1 MNDYSIGF
9 IGTGNMGRSLIGGL
23 IANGVPAQALLAAD
37 ADAARLAEL
46 AARTG
51 VRAVADNAALAAQAD
66 VVVLAV
72 KPQVMRAVATGLAV
86 HRRRAQTVFVSVAAG
101 IRTAHLERWL
111 GGQPAIVRA
120 MPNTPALVGSGATA
134 LFANA
139 RAGAL
144 QRERAERVMRA
155 VGIVQW
161 LTDEGLMDAVTAVS
175 GSGPAYYF
183 LIIEIIER
191 TAIELG
197 LPAEMARLFSIEAAF
212 GAAKM
217 ALESAADPAALRAQV
232 TSPGG
237 TTERA
242 LEVLR
247 ARGLD
252 QVLAGAITAACD
264 RSRELAEAFGDD

>member
-23 IANGVPAQALLAAD
+23 IANGLPAQALLAAD

-72 KPQVMRAVATGLAV
+72 KPQVMRAVATGLAA
-86 HRRRAQTVFVSVAAG
+86 RSRRAQTVFVSVAAG

-111 GGQPAIVRA
+111 GDRPAIVRA

-134 LFANA
+134 LFANT
-139 RAGAL
+139 RAGAV

-183 LIIEIIER
+183 LIMEIIER

-197 LPAEMARLFSIEAAF
+197 LPAEMARLFSIETAF

-252 QVLAGAITAACD
+252 QVLAGAITAARD
-264 RSRELAEAFGDD
+264 RSHELAEAFGDD